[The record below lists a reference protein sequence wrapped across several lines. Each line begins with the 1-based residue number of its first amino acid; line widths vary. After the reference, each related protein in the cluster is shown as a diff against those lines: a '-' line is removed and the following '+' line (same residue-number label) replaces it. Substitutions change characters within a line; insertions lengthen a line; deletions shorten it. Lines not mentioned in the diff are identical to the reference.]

1 MRDKDFSRSGAH
13 MNLTPCQCLILACGN
28 TLRGD
33 DGVGP
38 WLAEW
43 ARDQFSS
50 KAGVRCV
57 ARQQWTPDLAEE
69 IAQAA
74 SVIFLDCAADSAPG
88 QIHLVP
94 VKPSAELPRL
104 LTHNLTASDL
114 MAFCRTFYDSL
125 PQNAFL
131 LTVGGGA
138 FDLHE
143 GFSDPVQAALSDAK
157 GVLEGTVLR
166 LLAKAPVSKVA
177 RQA

>member
-1 MRDKDFSRSGAH
+1 MKLAMS
-13 MNLTPCQCLILACGN
+13 QCLILACGN

-43 ARDQFSS
+43 AAERFGADP
-50 KAGVRCV
+50 GVRSL

-69 IAQAA
+69 VAQAA
-74 SVIFLDCAADSAPG
+74 SVIFVDCAANSAPG
-88 QIHLVP
+88 QIQLEP

-104 LTHNLTASDL
+104 LTHQLSAADL
-114 MAFCRTFYDSL
+114 MRLCRSYYDSF

-138 FDLHE
+138 LDLHE
-143 GFSDPVQAALSDAK
+143 GFSNSVQAALPDAK

-166 LLAKAPVSKVA
+166 LLAVTAVSAAVQLA
-177 RQA
+177 